1 MLKVKV
7 QDGENIE
14 RALKRMKNKF
24 RNTKVLQKL
33 RENQQFTKKSVKR
46 RREVQK
52 ASYIQGL
59 RDQEN
64 I

>member
-1 MLKVKV
+1 MLKIKV

-33 RENQQFTKKSVKR
+33 RENQHFTKKSVKR
-46 RREVQK
+46 RKEIQK
-52 ASYIQGL
+52 ASYIQDL
-59 RDQEN
+59 RDKEDN
-64 I
+64 